1 MDKEIEQKAAQ
12 QQESGNYLQAY
23 IMHEIKTPLICVSSI
38 MRSML
43 GKKEVDLDKVA
54 MCEAALSELTTYL
67 EDSIRLCD
75 HSYNFKNIE
84 IEAVDLSVF
93 REYLYK
99 FFGPLAWEKRLALD
113 IQVHNDAFTYLY
125 ISRIAMIHILA
136 NLVTNAVKY
145 TEPDG
150 RIELLFDVKEL
161 EECRAQVNV
170 TVKDNGR
177 GMQDTDPEKAG
188 NGMGLSVVKLM
199 VEEVMRGMLQIDSR
213 KNQGTS
219 VQICFEADGSDE
231 RYEKKKE
238 KKKKEKTDGKIAKN
252 EYRGKKVL
260 IAEDD
265 ELFMEWIV
273 EALARYGI
281 DADKTYDGDEVI
293 DLFRD
298 SAPEEYHA
306 VLMDLGLPEKNGREA
321 AYAIRQMERSD
332 AATIP
337 ILAFTGMPV
346 GDEQVFLAQCGMQAV
361 VPKTFD
367 EEELIRILSK
377 LWG

>member
-1 MDKEIEQKAAQ
+1 MDQETAQRPVQ
-12 QQESGNYLQAY
+12 QQEDSNYLQAY
-23 IMHEIKTPLICVSSI
+23 IMHEIKTPLICVGSI

-43 GKKEVDLDKVA
+43 GEGEVDLDKVA
-54 MCEAALSELTTYL
+54 VCEAVVGRLTTYL

-75 HSYNFKNIE
+75 QSYNFKNIE
-84 IEAVDLSVF
+84 LEAVDLSAF

-99 FFGPLAWEKRLALD
+99 FLGPLTWEKRLILD

-125 ISRIAMIHILA
+125 MSRITMIHILA

-150 RIELLFDVKEL
+150 KIEILFDVKEL
-161 EECRAQVNV
+161 EECRAQVQV
-170 TVKDNGR
+170 TVRDNGS

-188 NGMGLSVVKLM
+188 NGMGLSIVKLM

-213 KNQGTS
+213 KSQGTS
-219 VQICFEADGSDE
+219 VQVCFEADGSDE
-231 RYEKKKE
+231 KYE
-238 KKKKEKTDGKIAKN
+238 KKKKEKKEKADSKIPKKK
-252 EYRGKKVL
+252 YMGKKIL

-273 EALARYGI
+273 EALAGYGI
-281 DADKTYDGDEVI
+281 YADKTYDGDEVI

-298 SAPEEYHA
+298 SDIEEYHA
-306 VLMDLGLPEKNGREA
+306 VLMDLGLPGKSGREA

-367 EEELIRILSK
+367 GEELIRILSK

>member
-1 MDKEIEQKAAQ
+1 MDKETEQRPAQ
-12 QQESGNYLQAY
+12 QQEGGNYLQAY
-23 IMHEIKTPLICVSSI
+23 IMHEIKTPLICVGSI

-43 GKKEVDLDKVA
+43 GEREVDLDKVA
-54 MCEAALSELTTYL
+54 MCEAVLSRLITYL
-67 EDSIRLCD
+67 EDAIRLCD
-75 HSYNFKNIE
+75 HSCNFMNIE
-84 IEAVDLSVF
+84 LEAVDLSVF

-99 FFGPLAWEKRLALD
+99 LFGPLAWEKSLILD

-125 ISRIAMIHILA
+125 MSRIIMIHILA

-150 RIELLFDVKEL
+150 RIEILFDVKEL
-161 EECRAQVNV
+161 EECRAEVKV
-170 TVKDNGR
+170 TVRDSGR
-177 GMQDTDPEKAG
+177 GMQNTDPEKAG

-199 VEEVMRGMLQIDSR
+199 VEEAMRGMLQIDSR
-213 KNQGTS
+213 KNQGTA
-219 VQICFEADGSDE
+219 VQICFEVDGSDE
-231 RYEKKKE
+231 KYE
-238 KKKKEKTDGKIAKN
+238 KKKKEIERKAGSKIPKKK
-252 EYRGKKVL
+252 YMGKKVL

-281 DADKTYDGDEVI
+281 YADKTYDGDEVI

-298 SAPEEYHA
+298 SDIEEYQA

-346 GDEQVFLAQCGMQAV
+346 GDEQVFLAQCNMQAV
-361 VPKTFD
+361 VSKTFD

>member
-1 MDKEIEQKAAQ
+1 MDKKTERRLTQ
-12 QQESGNYLQAY
+12 QQGDDKYLQAY
-23 IMHEIKTPLICVSSI
+23 IMHEIKTPLICVGSI

-43 GKKEVDLDKVA
+43 GKQEVDLDKVA

-75 HSYNFKNIE
+75 HSDNFKNIE
-84 IEAVDLSVF
+84 TEAVDLSAF

-99 FFGPLAWEKRLALD
+99 FFGPLTWEKGLTLD
-113 IQVHNDAFTYLY
+113 IQVHNDAFIYLY
-125 ISRIAMIHILA
+125 MSRITMIHILA

-145 TEPDG
+145 AEPDG
-150 RIELLFDVKEL
+150 RIEIVFNVAEL
-161 EECRAQVNV
+161 EECRAEVKV
-170 TVKDNGR
+170 TVRDSGR
-177 GMQDTDPEKAG
+177 GMQETNGEKNG
-188 NGMGLSVVKLM
+188 NGIGLSVVRLM
-199 VEEVMRGMLQIDSR
+199 VEEVMRGLLQINSWE
-213 KNQGTS
+213 NQGTS
-219 VQICFEADGSDE
+219 VQICFETDGSDE
-231 RYEKKKE
+231 KYE
-238 KKKKEKTDGKIAKN
+238 KKKKEIKKKIDSRIPQKKYA
-252 EYRGKKVL
+252 GKKVL

-265 ELFMEWIV
+265 ELFMEWVV

-281 DADKTYDGDEVI
+281 YADKTYDGDEVTE
-293 DLFRD
+293 LFRD
-298 SAPEEYHA
+298 SGIEEYHA

-321 AYAIRQMERSD
+321 ACAIRQMERSD
-332 AATIP
+332 AAAIP

-346 GDEQVFLAQCGMQAV
+346 GDEQSFLAQCNMQAV